1 MNSAVIIDVI
11 VAALLIAAVIAGA
24 RRGLFRTLAG
34 LVIVVVALVGAG
46 LLADLFTAPVTRVV
60 QPAIVA
66 HFEKKIDQAVTEPEL
81 TPPETDQ
88 TETDEPEEEDSAPQ
102 ELLDKLEA
110 GRLLQA
116 LGVDEKLSGSLAQQA
131 QETVHDT
138 GMSIASA
145 VAQAMAESVIHA
157 VLFVVFFLLLL
168 IVLNLA
174 AKAMDLLLKMPG
186 LHFCNRL
193 GGAAVGLLEGALLLF
208 LAIWALRRL
217 GVSFETDTVNATYLL
232 SFFARRSPLDLLTFL

>member
-1 MNSAVIIDVI
+1 MNRAVIIDVI
-11 VAALLIAAVIAGA
+11 VAALLLFAVVAGA

-34 LVIVVVALVGAG
+34 LVIVIVALVGAG
-46 LLADLFTAPVTRVV
+46 LLADLCTAPVTRVV
-60 QPAIVA
+60 RPAIA
-66 HFEKKIDQAVTEPEL
+66 EHFEKKIDEAVSEPEL
-81 TPPETDQ
+81 TPPETDPA
-88 TETDEPEEEDSAPQ
+88 EPGDPREESPQ

-116 LGVDEKLSGSLAQQA
+116 LGVDDTLSGSLAQQA
-131 QETVHDT
+131 QQTVHDT
-138 GMSIASA
+138 GVSIVSA

-168 IVLNLA
+168 VVLNLA
-174 AKAMDLLLKMPG
+174 AKAMDLLLKLPG

>member
-11 VAALLIAAVIAGA
+11 VAALLVIAVIAGA

-60 QPAIVA
+60 QPVIVG
-66 HFEKKIDQAVTEPEL
+66 HFEKKIDEAVTEPEL
-81 TPPETDQ
+81 PSAD
-88 TETDEPEEEDSAPQ
+88 TDETEKEDEGPQ
-102 ELLDKLEA
+102 ELLDKLA
-110 GRLLQA
+110 ASQLLQA
-116 LGVDEKLSGSLAQQA
+116 LGVDEALSGSLAQQA
-131 QETVHDT
+131 QETVHNT
-138 GMSIASA
+138 GISIASA

-168 IVLNLA
+168 VVLNLA
-174 AKAMDLLLKMPG
+174 AKAIDLLLKLPG

-193 GGAAVGLLEGALLLF
+193 GGAAVGLVEGVLLLF

-217 GVSFETDTVNATYLL
+217 GVAFDTDTVNATYLL
-232 SFFARRSPLDLLTFL
+232 RFFARRSPLDLLTFL